1 VEAESLDLRAPLTVL
16 SGPMTKAT
24 RSVSGW
30 LSLVAALHMIV
41 LSACPRVAFA
51 QQAPAIGPERAPAK
65 AQSAPAKQAAKPGP
79 AQPQD
84 LIQKGQAQFDEQQYE
99 ESIQTL
105 SAALLRPSNT
115 PAQKV
120 EIYRLLALNY
130 ITLGRKDE
138 AENAVRG
145 LLVQQPDYEIPAKES
160 PRFRDFFAQARAKWE
175 AEGRPGVAKEEP
187 VQKPVVLKHGSPTQ
201 VDAGTT
207 IELRARLDDP
217 EGRTGSVKL
226 FYRSGGKGDF
236 TETRADVDGNSVRGT
251 IPAAANKPP
260 VVDYYFEV
268 LDGGGAVIASRG
280 DASSPLR
287 IAVPESSGKG
297 WVLPVAIGGSVLGA
311 AAIVGILALA
321 GAFKSSSGGG
331 GGGGTGRGTSTVSVS
346 VGEASR

>member
-1 VEAESLDLRAPLTVL
+1 MKVRFGA
-16 SGPMTKAT
+16 
-24 RSVSGW
+24 W
-30 LSLVAALHMIV
+30 ISLVACLHTFV
-41 LSACPRVAFA
+41 LATPAFA
-51 QQAPAIGPERAPAK
+51 QVGPPRAPVK
-65 AQSAPAKQAAKPGP
+65 AQSAPGKPSAKPVAP

-84 LIQKGQAQFDEQQYE
+84 LIQKGQSQFEEQQYE

-175 AEGRPGVAKEEP
+175 AEGRPGIVKEEP
-187 VQKPVVLKHGSPTQ
+187 TQKPVVLKHGSPTQ
-201 VDAGTT
+201 VDPGTT
-207 IELRARLDDP
+207 IELRGKLDDP
-217 EGRTGSVKL
+217 DGRTGSVKL
-226 FYRSGGKGDF
+226 FYRSGGSKGDF
-236 TETRADVDGNSVRGT
+236 TEARADVDGASVRAS
-251 IPAAANKPP
+251 IPGSAIKPP

-268 LDGGGAVIASRG
+268 MDGGGAVIASRG

-311 AAIVGILALA
+311 AAIVGVLALA
-321 GAFKSSSGGG
+321 GVFKSSSSGGG
-331 GGGGTGRGTSTVSVS
+331 STGPGTSTVSVS

>member
-1 VEAESLDLRAPLTVL
+1 
-16 SGPMTKAT
+16 MAT
-24 RSVSGW
+24 T
-30 LSLVAALHMIV
+30 
-41 LSACPRVAFA
+41 PAFA
-51 QQAPAIGPERAPAK
+51 QPAK
-65 AQSAPAKQAAKPGP
+65 KPG
-79 AQPQD
+79 ATQPQD
-84 LIQKGQAQFDEQQYE
+84 LIVKGQLQFEEQQYE

-175 AEGRPGVAKEEP
+175 AEGRPGITKEEP
-187 VQKPVVLKHGSPTQ
+187 VQKPVLLKHGSPAQ
-201 VDAGTT
+201 VEAGTN
-207 IELRARLDDP
+207 IELRARLEDP

-226 FYRSGGKGDF
+226 YYRSGGKGEFADA
-236 TETRADVDGNSVRGT
+236 RAEVDGASVKAT

-268 LDGGGAVIASRG
+268 LDGSGDILTTRG
-280 DASSPLR
+280 DQNSPLR
-287 IAVPESSGKG
+287 IAVPDSSGKG

-311 AAIVGILALA
+311 AAIVGVLALA
-321 GAFKSSSGGG
+321 GVFKSSSSGGG
-331 GGGGTGRGTSTVSVS
+331 GGTGGRGTSTVSIS
-346 VGEASR
+346 VGESSR

>member
-1 VEAESLDLRAPLTVL
+1 MKVRLGA
-16 SGPMTKAT
+16 
-24 RSVSGW
+24 W
-30 LSLVAALHMIV
+30 LSLVACLHTIV
-41 LSACPRVAFA
+41 LATPAFA
-51 QQAPAIGPERAPAK
+51 QVGPPRAPAPSK
-65 AQSAPAKQAAKPGP
+65 AQSAPAGKPGAKPAPAP

-84 LIQKGQAQFDEQQYE
+84 LIAKGQSQFEEQQYE

-160 PRFRDFFAQARAKWE
+160 PRFRDFFAQARTKWE
-175 AEGRPGVAKEEP
+175 AEGRPGIVKDEP
-187 VQKPVVLKHGSPTQ
+187 TQKPVLFKHGSPTQ

-207 IELRARLDDP
+207 IELRGKLDDP
-217 EGRTGSVKL
+217 DGRTGSVKL
-226 FYRSGGKGDF
+226 FYRSGSKGDF
-236 TETRADVDGNSVRGT
+236 TEARADVDGANVRAS
-251 IPAAANKPP
+251 IPGAAIKPP

-268 LDGGGAVIASRG
+268 MDGGGAVITSRG
-280 DASSPLR
+280 DASAPLR
-287 IAVPESSGKG
+287 IAVPESSSKG

-311 AAIVGILALA
+311 AAIVGVLALA
-321 GAFKSSSGGG
+321 GVFKSSSSGGPGGG
-331 GGGGTGRGTSTVSVS
+331 PGTSTVSVS

>member
-1 VEAESLDLRAPLTVL
+1 MNARFGAWVSLIAF
-16 SGPMTKAT
+16 
-24 RSVSGW
+24 
-30 LSLVAALHMIV
+30 LHAIMV
-41 LSACPRVAFA
+41 TTPAFA
-51 QQAPAIGPERAPAK
+51 QAPKPAGK
-65 AQSAPAKQAAKPGP
+65 PAA

-84 LIQKGQAQFDEQQYE
+84 LIVKGQLQFEEQQYE

-115 PAQKV
+115 QAQKV

-175 AEGRPGVAKEEP
+175 AEGRPGIVKDEP
-187 VQKPVVLKHGSPTQ
+187 TAKPVVLRHGSPAQ
-201 VDAGTT
+201 VEANTT
-207 IELRARLDDP
+207 LELRARLEDP
-217 EGRTGSVKL
+217 DGRMGSVKL
-226 FYRSGGKGDF
+226 FYRSGSKGDF
-236 TETRADVDGNSVRGT
+236 TEAKASVDGSSVRASVPGG
-251 IPAAANKPP
+251 AVKPP

-287 IAVPESSGKG
+287 LAVPEPTKG
-297 WVLPVAIGGSVLGA
+297 WVLPVAIGGGVLGA
-311 AAIVGILALA
+311 AAIVGVLALA
-321 GAFKSSSGGG
+321 GVFKSSSSGGG
-331 GGGGTGRGTSTVSVS
+331 NGGRGTSTVSVS
-346 VGEASR
+346 IGESSR

>member
-1 VEAESLDLRAPLTVL
+1 MRQTRRPLF
-16 SGPMTKAT
+16 A
-24 RSVSGW
+24 W
-30 LSLVAALHMIV
+30 ISLVACLHMTV
-41 LSACPRVAFA
+41 LATPALA
-51 QQAPAIGPERAPAK
+51 QVGPPRAPAK
-65 AQSAPAKQAAKPGP
+65 AQSAPPSKPGAKPA

-145 LLVQQPDYEIPAKES
+145 LLVQQPDYEIPASQS

-175 AEGRPGVAKEEP
+175 AEGRPGIVTDAPTE
-187 VQKPVVLKHGSPTQ
+187 KPVLLKHGSPSQ
-201 VDAGTT
+201 VEPGTNVA
-207 IELRARLDDP
+207 LRATLEDP
-217 EGRTGSVKL
+217 DGRTGSVKL
-226 FYRSGGKGDF
+226 FYRSGSKGDF
-236 TETRADVDGNSVRGT
+236 TETRAQLVDGDSVRVA
-251 IPAAANKPP
+251 IPGAAIKPP

-287 IAVPESSGKG
+287 IAVTEPSSKG
-297 WVLPVAIGGSVLGA
+297 WVLPVAIGGGVLGA
-311 AAIVGILALA
+311 AAIVGVLALA
-321 GAFKSSSGGG
+321 GVFKSSAGGG
-331 GGGGTGRGTSTVSVS
+331 STSGPGVSTVSVS

>member
-1 VEAESLDLRAPLTVL
+1 
-16 SGPMTKAT
+16 MTKARRT
-24 RSVSGW
+24 VREPSRRARCV
-30 LSLVAALHMIV
+30 SLVAALH
-41 LSACPRVAFA
+41 LCALTTPAFA
-51 QQAPAIGPERAPAK
+51 QSAPNAPMIGPKAPVK
-65 AQSAPAKQAAKPGP
+65 AQSAPGKAAAKPAAP
-79 AQPQD
+79 VD

-120 EIYRLLALNY
+120 EIYRLLALDY

-175 AEGRPGVAKEEP
+175 AEGRPGIAKEEP
-187 VQKPVVLKHGSPTQ
+187 TQKPVVLKHGSPTQ
-201 VDAGTT
+201 VEAGTT
-207 IELRARLDDP
+207 VELRARLDDP
-217 EGRTGSVKL
+217 DGRTGSVKL
-226 FYRSGGKGDF
+226 YYRSGSKGDF
-236 TETRADVDGNSVRGT
+236 EGALAEVDGAASVHAT
-251 IPAAANKPP
+251 IPGAAIKPP

-268 LDGGGAVIASRG
+268 LDGSGSVIASRG

-287 IAVPESSGKG
+287 IAVPEASSKG
-297 WVLPVAIGGSVLGA
+297 WVLPVAIGGGVLGA
-311 AAIVGILALA
+311 AAIVGVLALA
-321 GAFKSSSGGG
+321 GVFKSSGGG
-331 GGGGTGRGTSTVSVS
+331 GGTTNGRGTSTVSIS

>member
-1 VEAESLDLRAPLTVL
+1 MRQTRRPLF
-16 SGPMTKAT
+16 A
-24 RSVSGW
+24 W
-30 LSLVAALHMIV
+30 ISLVACLHTVV
-41 LSACPRVAFA
+41 LATPAFA
-51 QQAPAIGPERAPAK
+51 QVRTPVFAQAGPPKPPAPAK
-65 AQSAPAKQAAKPGP
+65 PGAKPAAAP

-84 LIQKGQAQFDEQQYE
+84 LIQKGQSQFEEQQYE

-160 PRFRDFFAQARAKWE
+160 PRFRDFFAAARTKWE
-175 AEGRPGVAKEEP
+175 AEGRPGIVKDEP
-187 VQKPVVLKHGSPTQ
+187 TQKPVVLKHGSPTQ

-207 IELRARLDDP
+207 IELRGKLDDP
-217 EGRTGSVKL
+217 DGRTGSVKL
-226 FYRSGGKGDF
+226 FYRSGSKGDF
-236 TETRADVDGNSVRGT
+236 TETRADVVEGANVRAS
-251 IPAAANKPP
+251 IPGAAIKPP

-268 LDGGGAVIASRG
+268 MDGGGAVIASRG

-287 IAVPESSGKG
+287 IAVPEASSKG
-297 WVLPVAIGGSVLGA
+297 WVLPVAIGGGVLGA
-311 AAIVGILALA
+311 AAIVGVLALA
-321 GAFKSSSGGG
+321 GVFKSSSSGGG
-331 GGGGTGRGTSTVSVS
+331 GGGGAGTSTVTVS

>member
-1 VEAESLDLRAPLTVL
+1 MNARFGAWVSLIAF
-16 SGPMTKAT
+16 
-24 RSVSGW
+24 
-30 LSLVAALHMIV
+30 LHAIMV
-41 LSACPRVAFA
+41 TTPAFA
-51 QQAPAIGPERAPAK
+51 QAPKAAGKPA
-65 AQSAPAKQAAKPGP
+65 A

-84 LIQKGQAQFDEQQYE
+84 LIVKGQLQFEEQQYE

-115 PAQKV
+115 QAQKV

-175 AEGRPGVAKEEP
+175 AEGRPGIVKDEP
-187 VQKPVVLKHGSPTQ
+187 TAKPVVLRHGSPAQ
-201 VDAGTT
+201 VEANTT
-207 IELRARLDDP
+207 LELRARLEDP
-217 EGRTGSVKL
+217 DGRMGSVKL
-226 FYRSGGKGDF
+226 FYRSGSKGDF
-236 TETRADVDGNSVRGT
+236 TEAKASIDGSSVRASVPG
-251 IPAAANKPP
+251 PAVKPP

-287 IAVPESSGKG
+287 LAVPEPAKG
-297 WVLPVAIGGSVLGA
+297 WVLPVAIGGGVLGA
-311 AAIVGILALA
+311 AAIVGVLALA
-321 GAFKSSSGGG
+321 GVFKSSSSGGG
-331 GGGGTGRGTSTVSVS
+331 NGGRGTSTVSVS
-346 VGEASR
+346 IGESSR